1 MNVKI
6 LVIEDNESISDVIC
20 INLENAGYG
29 YQAVYDG
36 IEAEKI
42 LLENRNIDMVLL
54 DIMLPGRDGFSL
66 LELIREKQIP
76 AICLTAVSDVDSRIK
91 GLKGG
96 AEDYVV
102 KPFDIRELMI
112 RIEKVMQRIRKPETF
127 GIGSIIVNT
136 TEHCVLKDGEV
147 IMLKPKEY
155 DLLLYLYEH
164 RGSAIT
170 REELLNSVWGESF
183 IGESRT
189 VDVHIGLLRKK
200 LGLDSG
206 IRTIPKVGYLLEVA
220 DEDK

>member
-76 AICLTAVSDVDSRIK
+76 VICLTAVSDVDSRIK

-127 GIGSIIVNT
+127 RIGSIIVNT
-136 TEHCVLKDGEV
+136 TEHSVLKGREV

-200 LGLDSG
+200 LGLDSR